1 MSITDLAHRSGF
13 ISLMVVSF
21 GFIYY
26 SVWLLIT
33 PFIDKDKQWVLKF
46 FPPREYAIIFMA
58 VIGLT
63 MLLGL
68 SSILGCLMIKRS
80 MSMTKKTC

>member
-1 MSITDLAHRSGF
+1 MSITNSAPRSGF
-13 ISLMVVSF
+13 ISICVVAF

-33 PFIDKDKQWVLKF
+33 PFIDKDKRWFLQF

-68 SSILGCLMIKRS
+68 TSILGCLMIKRS
-80 MSMTKKTC
+80 MVMKKRTS